1 MNDLKVFS
9 NSEFGELGIMLIDGK
24 EYFPAIHCA
33 KILGYANPRDAIQKH
48 CKTEGV
54 ANCDVLTNSGK
65 QSVKYINEGNLYRLI
80 VSSKLPAAEKFERWV
95 FDEVLPSIRQTGG
108 YGDINIEQV
117 IAKTATTVV
126 SEVVKQLVPVL
137 TKTVYSEPEDFE
149 VMLEEKPRKRHQES
163 CNITKLSAE
172 LRGNIDD
179 MLYRGCSYK
188 DVVNY
193 LEANGVK
200 ISQTAVSGYYNNYY
214 L

>member
-24 EYFPAIHCA
+24 EYFPATQCA
-33 KILGYANPRDAIQKH
+33 KILGYASPKDAITRH
-48 CKTEGV
+48 CKGAIKRRLPTAGGEQDIKFIPEG
-54 ANCDVLTNSGK
+54 D
-65 QSVKYINEGNLYRLI
+65 LYRLI
-80 VSSKLPAAEKFERWV
+80 VSSKLPAAEEFERWV

-117 IAKTATTVV
+117 IAKTATAVV

-137 TKTVYSEPEDFE
+137 TKAVYSEPEDFE
-149 VMLEEKPRKRHQES
+149 VMLEEKPRKRHRKS
-163 CNITKLSAE
+163 CIITKLSAE

-200 ISQTAVSGYYNNYY
+200 ISQTAVSRYYNNYY
-214 L
+214 LS